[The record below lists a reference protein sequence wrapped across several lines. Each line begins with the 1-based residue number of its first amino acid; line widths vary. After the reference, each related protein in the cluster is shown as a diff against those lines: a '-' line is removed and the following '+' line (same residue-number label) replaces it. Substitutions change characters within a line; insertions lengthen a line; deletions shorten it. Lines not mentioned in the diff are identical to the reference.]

1 MELATGRI
9 HAAAFWTA
17 IFRGTAPERSE
28 RQESSKSG
36 YTEHDRRLLP
46 REIWRRSIHVG
57 GWLIFEVSWVVLKPN
72 RHSAHQPRELGS
84 ISLKFVRRS
93 PRGVRHVAHH
103 FCAFDHLLV

>member
-46 REIWRRSIHVG
+46 REI
-57 GWLIFEVSWVVLKPN
+57 
-72 RHSAHQPRELGS
+72 
-84 ISLKFVRRS
+84 
-93 PRGVRHVAHH
+93 
-103 FCAFDHLLV
+103 